1 MPESSIIIR
10 AADPGEFDIASEF
23 WVSMR
28 RELNMPDEDL
38 AANWKTLSV
47 DYFRRRHDAGELRW
61 FLAYDGDTVVA
72 SAAGFLTDGYPS
84 EICVNRRV
92 GYVAGVF
99 VKPRWRRRGLARVV
113 TQAAVDWLWEI
124 GCRVVRLHASNE
136 ARAIYEKMGFVPS
149 NEMIMERPVPRSGD
163 LLPHRGA

>member
-1 MPESSIIIR
+1 MLESSIIIR
-10 AADPGEFDIASEF
+10 AADPSEFDIASEF

-38 AANWKTLSV
+38 AANWKTRSV
-47 DYFRRRHDAGELRW
+47 DYFRRRYDAGELRW

-99 VKPRWRRRGLARVV
+99 VKPRWRRRGLARAV

-124 GCRVVRLHASNE
+124 GCRVVRLHAANE
-136 ARAIYEKMGFVPS
+136 ARAIYEKMGFEPS
-149 NEMIMERPVPRSGD
+149 NEMIIERPAHRSRD
-163 LLPHRGA
+163 LLPQRGA

>member
-1 MPESSIIIR
+1 MLKSSIIIR
-10 AADPGEFDIASEF
+10 AADPSEFEIASEF

-38 AANWKTLSV
+38 AVNWKARCA

-84 EICVNRRV
+84 QICVNRRV
-92 GYVAGVF
+92 GYVAGVY
-99 VKPRWRRRGLARVV
+99 VKPRWRRRGLAAAV

-124 GCRVVRLHASNE
+124 GCSIVRLHAANN
-136 ARAIYEKMGFVPS
+136 ARAIYEKMGFEPS
-149 NEMIMERPVPRSGD
+149 NEMIIERPTLR
-163 LLPHRGA
+163 

>member
-10 AADPGEFDIASEF
+10 AADPSEFDIASEF

-38 AANWKTLSV
+38 AANWKTRSV
-47 DYFRRRHDAGELRW
+47 DYFRRRYDAGELRW

-99 VKPRWRRRGLARVV
+99 VKPRWRRRGLARTV
-113 TQAAVDWLWEI
+113 TQAAVDWLLEI
-124 GCRVVRLHASNE
+124 GCRIVRLHAANE
-136 ARAIYEKMGFVPS
+136 ARAIYEKMGFEPS
-149 NEMIMERPVPRSGD
+149 NEMIIERPALRSRD